1 MDPEKKKEQEDE
13 LMDNLAVFGTLG
25 YSVDT
30 ILSVL
35 DLNESE
41 QRQLTKDFNN
51 PNSKVYK
58 AYHNGR
64 NKIGLALD
72 SSVLNIAMADS
83 LDANDRILKRLRAR
97 KVDELLRD
105 RFGLDI

>member
-1 MDPEKKKEQEDE
+1 MDSEKKKEQEDE

-25 YSVDT
+25 YSIDI

-35 DLNESE
+35 DLDESE
-41 QRQLTKDFNN
+41 QEVFEKDFNN
-51 PNSKVYK
+51 PTSKIYK
-58 AYHNGR
+58 AYHNGK

-83 LDANDRILKRLRAR
+83 LDANDRILKRLRVR